1 MFNIITAIFVEAT
14 LIFGFKPH
22 INRIWDEDGQLM
34 SVIVVPSP
42 RNGLKE
48 TETQRKYA
56 KAYETSYMTEQ
67 LAKLVVCVASQ
78 TQMMRARTLSAVLTP
93 GKKTCELLSARKT
106 IRGLNSDGRPGAE
119 VGVN

>member
-1 MFNIITAIFVEAT
+1 MPTVVLRALGLERAAQNDKMSLTA
-14 LIFGFKPH
+14 
-22 INRIWDEDGQLM
+22 
-34 SVIVVPSP
+34 

-78 TQMMRARTLSAVLTP
+78 TEMMRART
-93 GKKTCELLSARKT
+93 GGNHRK
-106 IRGLNSDGRPGAE
+106 
-119 VGVN
+119 

>member
-22 INRIWDEDGQLM
+22 INRIWDEDCKLLLFLT
-34 SVIVVPSP
+34 P

-78 TQMMRARTLSAVLTP
+78 TQMMRARTLFLRCKAKS
-93 GKKTCELLSARKT
+93 
-106 IRGLNSDGRPGAE
+106 
-119 VGVN
+119 